1 MLDDVMAGRPALTPA
16 TPFGQ
21 RLAAA
26 RKQRGLTQ
34 AVLAKR
40 LGISRPLM
48 DYYERRARNPS
59 LDFIRRA
66 ADVLGVEPGY
76 FLEGG
81 SVKKKKPGPPSELE
95 LRIER
100 LRKLPRSK
108 QDMILAMLDAALEQ
122 AAAR

>member
-1 MLDDVMAGRPALTPA
+1 MLDDVMAGRPALRPA
-16 TPFGQ
+16 PPFGQ

-26 RKQRGLTQ
+26 RKKRGLTQ
-34 AVLAKR
+34 AVLAER

-48 DYYERRARNPS
+48 DYYERRAKNPS
-59 LDFIRRA
+59 LEFIQRA
-66 ADVLGVEPGY
+66 AGALGVEPAY
-76 FLEGG
+76 FLDGG
-81 SVKKKKPGPPSELE
+81 AVRRRKPGPPSELE

-122 AAAR
+122 AGAR